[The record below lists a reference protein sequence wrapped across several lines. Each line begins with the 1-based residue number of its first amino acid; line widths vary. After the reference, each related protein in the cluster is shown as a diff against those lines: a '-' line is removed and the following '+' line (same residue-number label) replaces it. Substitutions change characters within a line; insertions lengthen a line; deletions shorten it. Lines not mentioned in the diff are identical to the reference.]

1 MKSLIQYK
9 PQFNPALGTLDFR
22 TLGTFNINRLYGVIN
37 VTRNAILYAP
47 GATGYGVTSID
58 RGIVKLEVSTAGHSA
73 SDVINVY
80 YETDL
85 AQDVTAQELQ
95 FQILAELKVM
105 NQILAQGLN
114 INSRDVDSLRE
125 EYTKTNIS

>member
-9 PQFNPALGTLDFR
+9 PQFNPALRTLDFR

-37 VTRNAILYAP
+37 VTRNSILYAP
-47 GATGYGVTSID
+47 GATGYGVTAVD
-58 RGIVKLEVSTAGHSA
+58 RGVVTLEVLTAAHSA
-73 SDVINVY
+73 TDVINVY

-85 AQDVTAQELQ
+85 AQDFTAQELQ
-95 FQILAELKVM
+95 FQILAELRVM

-114 INSRDVDSLRE
+114 INSRDVDDLRA

>member
-1 MKSLIQYK
+1 M
-9 PQFNPALGTLDFR
+9 
-22 TLGTFNINRLYGVIN
+22 
-37 VTRNAILYAP
+37 
-47 GATGYGVTSID
+47 
-58 RGIVKLEVSTAGHSA
+58 
-73 SDVINVY
+73 
-80 YETDL
+80 DL